1 MPKKKKTK
9 LVAELRKDDNGQPG
23 KLVVEPV
30 VDEPSQPPDVAE
42 VVERTYEP
50 DKIDAEIAKMEAVLA
65 SAGSKPDLT
74 VEPVT
79 VSTPALMGGIIRGR
93 NHGKPFP
100 CDLSAYGYG
109 MRWPTNA
116 VYSIPQS
123 KYIELLHQG
132 LDGVGA

>member
-1 MPKKKKTK
+1 MPKKKVTK
-9 LVAELRKDDNGQPG
+9 PAVKVIEP
-23 KLVVEPV
+23 EPV
-30 VDEPSQPPDVAE
+30 IEEVVFEEIPQPPDVAE
-42 VVERTYEP
+42 VVERATSNETLTQSP
-50 DKIDAEIAKMEAVLA
+50 T
-65 SAGSKPDLT
+65 LT

-79 VSTPALMGGIIRGR
+79 VSTPALMGGIIRVR
-93 NHGKPFP
+93 NQGKPFP